1 MYRRRGLL
9 IAAAA
14 WLLATGTVRAEPVT
28 IKVGWVLMTSTSVP
42 LSLEKKELL
51 HHYGQSYVI
60 EPVNIRATSAMITAL
75 GTGDV
80 NVGTLAYSSLA
91 FAIQNAKLN
100 DLRIISDIAQN
111 RAQDPFTTHFLVL
124 KDGPIKKVEDMKGR
138 VGASLAAG
146 SAVDISMRAML
157 RRHGLDD
164 RKDLTIVEAAFAN
177 MKSMLLQ
184 HKADL
189 VALIPPYTE
198 DPALKEG
205 STTLFTQKDAMG
217 PIQLLVWAGRSDF
230 IAAHRAA
237 MVDFMED
244 SLRVT
249 RYFTDPAHH
258 EEVIDIV
265 AKALKQP
272 HEQVDF
278 LFTANDSY
286 RNPEGLPDL
295 DALQH
300 NIDTQR
306 EIGLIEQSIKVKDY
320 ADLSIVKEAAAR
332 LPK

>member
-1 MYRRRGLL
+1 MRWSRGLS
-9 IAAAA
+9 IAVAA
-14 WLLATGTVRAEPVT
+14 WLLAPGTGRAEPVT

-164 RKDLTIVEAAFAN
+164 RKDLTIVEAAFPN

-217 PIQLLVWAGRSDF
+217 PIQLLVWAGRADF

-320 ADLSIVKEAAAR
+320 ADLGIVKEAVAR

>member
-164 RKDLTIVEAAFAN
+164 RKDLTIVEAAFPN

-217 PIQLLVWAGRSDF
+217 PIQLLVWAGRADF

-272 HEQVDF
+272 REQVDF

-306 EIGLIEQSIKVKDY
+306 EVGLIEQSIKVKEY
-320 ADLSIVKEAAAR
+320 ADLSIVKEAAVR